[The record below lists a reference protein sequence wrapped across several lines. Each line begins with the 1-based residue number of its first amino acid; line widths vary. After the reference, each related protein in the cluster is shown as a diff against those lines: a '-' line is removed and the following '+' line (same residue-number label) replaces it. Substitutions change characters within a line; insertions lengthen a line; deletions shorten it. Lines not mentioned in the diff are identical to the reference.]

1 MNKSLSR
8 SVICVGLIA
17 SLTACDQKPPAAP
30 DTAKAQVNQSAMSGK
45 KVAEEK
51 SEFELAGLEHVVVVG
66 EPGEAVL
73 RVLPGKG
80 LKINPEY
87 PWKLDLIASES
98 SPEVVAADM
107 TIKKDKM
114 KLEAAGAKIPVAV
127 KLDQGGDYEIAGSLN
142 LSVCEKGNEARCLWF
157 RDEPVTIK
165 VSAKPKPTE

>member
-8 SVICVGLIA
+8 LVICAGLVA
-17 SLTACDQKPPAAP
+17 SLSACDQKQPTEPATP
-30 DTAKAQVNQSAMSGK
+30 DAKATVTEPAGGAK
-45 KVAEEK
+45 KVVEK
-51 SEFELAGLEHVVVVG
+51 KAEFELAGLEHAVVVG

-73 RVLPGKG
+73 QVLPGKG

-98 SPEVVAADM
+98 SPELVGADV
-107 TIKKDKM
+107 TIKKDGM
-114 KLEAAGAKIPVAV
+114 KLDAASAKIPVAV
-127 KLDQGGDYEIAGSLN
+127 NPAKGGDFEIAGSLN

-165 VSAKPKPTE
+165 VSAKPKE